1 MRVSRARRSRFVDLR
16 GSSVF
21 VVRAGATIR
30 AEAVQ
35 LLSISVVARVE
46 DGQDDRL
53 LQWARN
59 SAGSTRIE
67 RAPQAFAVLVMLR
80 PGASDRPT
88 THEVPRQQIE
98 LVDVELAH
106 RRLVKRPRR
115 FGAPWGPDAAA
126 AAEEVAKE
134 APLVGL
140 DCALGGDRRREVVG
154 ARVRPASGAL
164 LLRRRRKSAIVPVLE
179 AAVVAAEPA
188 REQEAVVRRRGLAVR
203 GDVLAALVE
212 PVGGVGDAAAAA
224 TTPASDRGSA
234 AQRRRARSAGTAARA
249 AAAAA
254 QSTCSLRPRG
264 SRGARRPQEL

>member
-1 MRVSRARRSRFVDLR
+1 M
-16 GSSVF
+16 GTG
-21 VVRAGATIR
+21 RAGRLGTQS
-30 AEAVQ
+30 AEAAAARGV
-35 LLSISVVARVE
+35 LSISVVARVE

-67 RAPQAFAVLVMLR
+67 RAPQAFAVWVMLR
-80 PGASDRPT
+80 PGASDSAAA
-88 THEVPRQQIE
+88 HEEPRQQIE

-106 RRLVKRPRR
+106 RRLVKRPRC

-134 APLVGL
+134 APLIGL

-154 ARVRPASGAL
+154 AGVCPAGGAL
-164 LLRRRRKSAIVPVLE
+164 LLRRRRESAIVPVLE

-212 PVGGVGDAAAAA
+212 PVGGVGTPRRAAHPRLGGQRHEA
-224 TTPASDRGSA
+224 PAQPREPRP
-234 AQRRRARSAGTAARA
+234 QRRS
-249 AAAAA
+249 
-254 QSTCSLRPRG
+254 
-264 SRGARRPQEL
+264 